1 MFIAALFIID
11 KIWKKKK
18 KLMCLPTDEWRCY
31 THIHTHDGILFNHE
45 LEEYPVICNGWPF
58 KTLC

>member
-1 MFIAALFIID
+1 MG
-11 KIWKKKK
+11 KKKK
-18 KLMCLPTDEWRCY
+18 QLMCLPTDEWRCY